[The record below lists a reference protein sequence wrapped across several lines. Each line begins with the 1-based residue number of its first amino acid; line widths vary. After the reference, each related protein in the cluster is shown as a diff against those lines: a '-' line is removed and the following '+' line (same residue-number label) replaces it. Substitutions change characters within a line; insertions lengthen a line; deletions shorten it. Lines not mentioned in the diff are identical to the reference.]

1 MKTAVLAILF
11 LLIGGA
17 IGGFFGVRFGAGM
30 GAGGGLLVGSQAGA
44 CLALQSAREQG
55 ILSSGQ
61 VDIVVR
67 DTVGKIKARTPLASD
82 PNVPWVGSEAECG
95 RMIAEMDR
103 DTQAGR

>member
-61 VDIVVR
+61 VDIVIR

>member
-1 MKTAVLAILF
+1 MKTAILAIVF
-11 LLIGGA
+11 LLIGGV
-17 IGGFFGVRFGAGM
+17 IGGFVGVRFGAGM

-44 CLALQSAREQG
+44 CLALMSAREKG

-61 VDIVVR
+61 IDIVIR
-67 DTVGKIKARTPLASD
+67 DTVGKIKSRSPLASD
-82 PNVPWVGSEAECG
+82 PNVPWVGSEADCG